1 MKHEELKPLN
11 ILSGIYSPFN
21 RFNGSVVFCNNLYE
35 EMIEKGCTVNFIGL
49 KTSDLMETRMKLTLL
64 EGTLTGDADTPAFNK
79 AVEDMKGAFLHIL
92 NNKPIDIVHCQHLT
106 FPPAVALSS
115 MNFEQPLVITS
126 HASDIE
132 FARNNPAHADHLRK
146 SLDKADKVVLLS
158 RKLIPL
164 LEEIKPDMAFEKIA
178 ILPLG
183 VDRKFFISEKPC
195 KDEKPFVILYSG
207 RLTKEK
213 GVDILLEVL
222 QKLPDALLRIAGK
235 GNFEEELKSKTLSM
249 NLGKRVNFLGFL
261 GREELK
267 KEYQKAHIL
276 AVPSQ
281 GIEGIPQV
289 CLEAMANYLP
299 VIATDTGG
307 ISEVFTDAALIVPKG
322 KPQEVINAIVELH
335 ESQSLRDD
343 FAIKGRERVEQYSWE
358 RIAHLYM
365 ALFRSLL

>member
-1 MKHEELKPLN
+1 MNLMKRVN
-11 ILSGIYSPFN
+11 ILS
-21 RFNGSVVFCNNLYE
+21 L
-35 EMIEKGCTVNFIGL
+35 L
-49 KTSDLMETRMKLTLL
+49 RMK
-64 EGTLTGDADTPAFNK
+64 K
-79 AVEDMKGAFLHIL
+79 
-92 NNKPIDIVHCQHLT
+92 
-106 FPPAVALSS
+106 
-115 MNFEQPLVITS
+115 
-126 HASDIE
+126 
-132 FARNNPAHADHLRK
+132 
-146 SLDKADKVVLLS
+146 
-158 RKLIPL
+158 
-164 LEEIKPDMAFEKIA
+164 
-178 ILPLG
+178 
-183 VDRKFFISEKPC
+183 
-195 KDEKPFVILYSG
+195 
-207 RLTKEK
+207 
-213 GVDILLEVL
+213 
-222 QKLPDALLRIAGK
+222 
-235 GNFEEELKSKTLSM
+235 
-249 NLGKRVNFLGFL
+249 
-261 GREELK
+261 LK